1 MKIRVHM
8 FFYTLKSMNDGIEI
22 ILVWCHL
29 VVKMSEAL
37 FQTDTPSKKSVEPD
51 QSDSKYARDYKLVGT

>member
-37 FQTDTPSKKSVEPD
+37 FQTDTPSKKVLNLINLIQNMPE
-51 QSDSKYARDYKLVGT
+51 TIN

>member
-8 FFYTLKSMNDGIEI
+8 LFYTLKPMNDGKEI

-37 FQTDTPSKKSVEPD
+37 FQTDTPSKKVLNLIQNTPE
-51 QSDSKYARDYKLVGT
+51 TIN

>member
-8 FFYTLKSMNDGIEI
+8 LFYTLKLMNDGIEI

-37 FQTDTPSKKSVEPD
+37 FQTDTPSKKVLNLINLIQNMPE
-51 QSDSKYARDYKLVGT
+51 TIN